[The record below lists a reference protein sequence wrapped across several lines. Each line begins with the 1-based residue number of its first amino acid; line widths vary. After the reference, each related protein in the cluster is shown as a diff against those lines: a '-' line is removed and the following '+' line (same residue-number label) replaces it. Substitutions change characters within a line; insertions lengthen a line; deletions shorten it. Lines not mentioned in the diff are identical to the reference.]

1 MVERFVSKGLMK
13 KEYDKVKLHA
23 TVMNTKQRNTSD
35 EQTPAKKS
43 RTNVPPRFTKRL
55 SFDARKIISVR
66 VHKYAFFK
74 NIFFI
79 YSQC

>member
-43 RTNVPPRFTKRL
+43 RTDVPPRFTKRL

-66 VHKYAFFK
+66 LHNYVFF
-74 NIFFI
+74 
-79 YSQC
+79 